1 MDVEGFEEWY
11 RACRPRAVA
20 WLWAATG
27 DRGLAE
33 ECVDEAFARALARWS
48 RVRAMEFPRRWVE
61 TVALNQLR
69 RTMRR
74 RSVEDRLLRRRVDRP
89 VDDGALPD
97 AELWSA
103 VRGLPERQRTAVA
116 LRYVADMTEDDVAG
130 VMGIARGTVASTLS
144 DARRSLAKTLEI
156 ETTTEPDHA

>member
-11 RACRPRAVA
+11 EACRPRAVA

-33 ECVDEAFARALARWS
+33 ECVDEAFARALARWT
-48 RVRAMEFPRRWVE
+48 RVRSMEFPRRWVE

-74 RSVEDRLLRRRVDRP
+74 RSMEDRLLRRVDRP
-89 VDDGALPD
+89 ADDAALPD

-103 VRGLPERQRTAVA
+103 VRGLPERQRMAVS
-116 LRYVADMTEDDVAG
+116 LRYVADMSEEDVAQ
-130 VMGIARGTVASTLS
+130 VMGITRGTVASTLS
-144 DARRSLAKTLEI
+144 DARRSLARTLQTES
-156 ETTTEPDHA
+156 TTEPDHA